1 MRCKDI
7 ERLIID
13 STWKNLSEE
22 DLLIIK
28 EHTQQCAL
36 CTLFQSEYKNLR
48 LSLKNNPAPDLPE
61 DLDRSTHKMCRKAL
75 NLQKKSAPTIP
86 PFIWG
91 VLAVLITISV
101 IMFIPVFKDLM
112 LNEPLSSQALFVLT
126 FLIQNTV
133 MLFFT
138 PILIKNCRA
147 KKQGLNIFS

>member
-13 STWKNLSEE
+13 STWKDLNREE
-22 DLLIIK
+22 LLFIK
-28 EHTQQCAL
+28 EHTQQCPQ

-48 LSLKNNPAPDLPE
+48 LSLKNNPAPALPE
-61 DLDRSTHKMCRKAL
+61 DLDRSTCEMCRKAL

-86 PFIWG
+86 LFIWG
-91 VLAVLITISV
+91 VLAILIVISV
-101 IMFIPVFKDLM
+101 IMFVPVFKDLR

>member
-13 STWKNLSEE
+13 STWKDLSREE
-22 DLLIIK
+22 LLSIK

-48 LSLKNNPAPDLPE
+48 LALKNNSAPALPE
-61 DLDRSTHKMCRKAL
+61 DLDRSTYEMCRKAL
-75 NLQKKSAPTIP
+75 NLQKKSAPPIP

-91 VLAVLITISV
+91 VLAVLIAISV
-101 IMFIPVFKDLM
+101 IMFVPVFKDLR

-138 PILIKNCRA
+138 PILIKNYRA
-147 KKQGLNIFS
+147 KKTRLKYF

>member
-22 DLLIIK
+22 ELLLIK
-28 EHTQQCAL
+28 EHTQQCDK

-48 LSLKNNPAPDLPE
+48 LSLKNNPAPALPE
-61 DLDRSTHKMCRKAL
+61 KLDRSTHKMCRKAL

-86 PFIWG
+86 LFIWG
-91 VLAVLITISV
+91 IVAILIALSV
-101 IMFIPVFKDLM
+101 ILFVPVFKDFRLD
-112 LNEPLSSQALFVLT
+112 EPLSSQALFVLA

-138 PILIKNCRA
+138 PILIKNFKA

>member
-22 DLLIIK
+22 ELLIIK

-48 LSLKNNPAPDLPE
+48 LSLKNNPAPALPE
-61 DLDRSTHKMCRKAL
+61 KLDRSTHKMCRKAL

-86 PFIWG
+86 LFIWG
-91 VLAVLITISV
+91 ILAILIAISV
-101 IMFIPVFKDLM
+101 ILFVPVFKDFRLD
-112 LNEPLSSQALFVLT
+112 EPLSSQALFVLT

-138 PILIKNCRA
+138 PILIKNFRA
-147 KKQGLNIFS
+147 KKTRLKYF

>member
-13 STWKNLSEE
+13 STWKDLSREE
-22 DLLIIK
+22 LLSIK

-48 LSLKNNPAPDLPE
+48 LSLKNNPAPELPE
-61 DLDRSTHKMCRKAL
+61 KLDRSTYEMCRKAL

-86 PFIWG
+86 RFIWG
-91 VLAVLITISV
+91 VLAVLIAISV
-101 IMFIPVFKDLM
+101 IMFVPVFKDLR

-138 PILIKNCRA
+138 PILIKNYRA
-147 KKQGLNIFS
+147 KKTRLKYF

>member
-7 ERLIID
+7 ERLIIA
-13 STWKNLSEE
+13 STWKDLSREE
-22 DLLIIK
+22 LLLIK
-28 EHTQQCAL
+28 EHTQQCAQ

-48 LSLKNNPAPDLPE
+48 LSLKNNPAPALPE
-61 DLDRSTHKMCRKAL
+61 KLDRSTYKICRKAL
-75 NLQKKSAPTIP
+75 NLQKKSAPAIP
-86 PFIWG
+86 PLIWG
-91 VLAVLITISV
+91 VLAVLIALSV
-101 IMFIPVFKDLM
+101 ILFVPVFRDLI

-138 PILIKNCRA
+138 PILIKNFRE

>member
-13 STWKNLSEE
+13 STWKDLNREELLS
-22 DLLIIK
+22 IK
-28 EHTQQCAL
+28 EHTQQCDQ

-61 DLDRSTHKMCRKAL
+61 ELDRSTHEMCRKAL

-86 PFIWG
+86 RFIWG
-91 VLAVLITISV
+91 VLAVLIAISV
-101 IMFIPVFKDLM
+101 IMFVPVFKDLR

-138 PILIKNCRA
+138 PILIKNYRA
-147 KKQGLNIFS
+147 KKTRLKYF

>member
-1 MRCKDI
+1 MQCKDI

-22 DLLIIK
+22 ELLIIK
-28 EHTQQCAL
+28 EHTQQCAK
-36 CTLFQSEYKNLR
+36 CTFFQSEYKNLR
-48 LSLKNNPAPDLPE
+48 LSLKNNPAPSLPE
-61 DLDRSTHKMCRKAL
+61 KLDRSTYEMCRKAL
-75 NLQKKSAPTIP
+75 NVQKKSATPIP
-86 PFIWG
+86 PLIWG
-91 VLAVLITISV
+91 VLAILIAISV
-101 IMFIPVFKDLM
+101 IMFVPLFKDLR

-138 PILIKNCRA
+138 PILIKNFRA

>member
-1 MRCKDI
+1 
-7 ERLIID
+7 LIID
-13 STWKNLSEE
+13 STWKDLNREELLS
-22 DLLIIK
+22 IK
-28 EHTQQCAL
+28 EHTQQCDQ

-61 DLDRSTHKMCRKAL
+61 ELDRSTHEMCRKAL

-86 PFIWG
+86 RFIWG
-91 VLAVLITISV
+91 VLAVLIAISV
-101 IMFIPVFKDLM
+101 IMFVPVFKDLR

-138 PILIKNCRA
+138 PILIKNYRA
-147 KKQGLNIFS
+147 KKTRLKYF